1 MLDEQGNPMTRE
13 IMLEEYLAHASFQRS
28 LWTIGPIQSEMKQGN
43 LCGGDVLRLFHGRM
57 SDDCLCNPDVAD
69 TAIDP
74 DRKTIFYEGG
84 PVSTHARSLWRI
96 ELTKIKWSG
105 SHIRIGQPFRLR
117 HMCSGKFLRLV
128 FQLMIFLGLA
138 LAKASDWSEILKTL
152 KGLLNRKVLNL
163 DLTSSQWTTQ
173 QSFALEHLKTRLIPT
188 RKTNQIQ
195 WAMLKLNSRNL

>member
-1 MLDEQGNPMTRE
+1 MPLCDTFVTLRQHPQEMPPLTSTLLNPMTRE

-128 FQLMIFLGLA
+128 F
-138 LAKASDWSEILKTL
+138 
-152 KGLLNRKVLNL
+152 
-163 DLTSSQWTTQ
+163 
-173 QSFALEHLKTRLIPT
+173 
-188 RKTNQIQ
+188 
-195 WAMLKLNSRNL
+195 

>member
-128 FQLMIFLGLA
+128 F
-138 LAKASDWSEILKTL
+138 K
-152 KGLLNRKVLNL
+152 
-163 DLTSSQWTTQ
+163 
-173 QSFALEHLKTRLIPT
+173 LIP
-188 RKTNQIQ
+188 RSLIGSQSI
-195 WAMLKLNSRNL
+195 